1 MGKLKRNLRSDF
13 TILNSGKSW
22 TSAESD
28 KATIVWG
35 GKELSSDSGYRIC
48 EITVKTD
55 AVDKNLATVT

>member
-1 MGKLKRNLRSDF
+1 MGKLKRNFRSDF

-35 GKELSSDSGYRIC
+35 GKELSLKLRQQGM
-48 EITVKTD
+48 
-55 AVDKNLATVT
+55 